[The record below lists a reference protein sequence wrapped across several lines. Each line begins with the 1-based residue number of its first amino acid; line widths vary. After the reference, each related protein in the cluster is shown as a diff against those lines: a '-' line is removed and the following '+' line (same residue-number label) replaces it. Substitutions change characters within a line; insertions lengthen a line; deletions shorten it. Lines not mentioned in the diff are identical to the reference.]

1 MGGADMKAAG
11 SQAATG
17 AAFAGVAATGQAA
30 FVAGRTATVAAGR
43 VVLARVRGG
52 G

>member
-1 MGGADMKAAG
+1 MKAAV
-11 SQAATG
+11 SQAGTG
-17 AAFAGVAATGQAA
+17 AAFACVAATGQVV